1 MTAVARALE
10 PPYRESPRELSR
22 AGLYAIGV
30 HLACVLLLAMGLYS
44 APPPPF
50 EPAGEPI
57 EAELINLPTQTRP
70 PPPKPATRP
79 QPPRPVTPPTAP
91 SKPEQTPAS
100 RPEDVTD
107 LKPPA
112 PPVAEPDPLVQAPDP
127 AVERRRREEEQRRQQ
142 LEQIRAERE
151 RVQAEQRKAEAEL
164 ERARQEQVQREQA
177 EREAA
182 ERARREAQIA
192 EEEAALRGTRE
203 SDDLRAQYVTA
214 LAQQLDIAWLRPLN
228 SPEGVTCNV
237 LIRQIRGGEVI
248 GRSIIEPCRADPVL
262 RNSMLTAVDRASP
275 LPYSGFESVFSAEI
289 IVPMN
294 TSGL

>member
-1 MTAVARALE
+1 MSAALPLV
-10 PPYRESPRELSR
+10 PPYRESGRELSR
-22 AGLYAIGV
+22 AGLYAVGV
-30 HLACVLLLAMGLYS
+30 HLACVLLLAIGLYS

-50 EPAGEPI
+50 EPVGEPI
-57 EAELINLPTQTRP
+57 EAELISLPTQL
-70 PPPKPATRP
+70 KPAPPRPQPRP
-79 QPPRPVTPPTAP
+79 QPPRPVTPPPSAP
-91 SKPEQTPAS
+91 KPETTPAS

-112 PPVAEPDPLVQAPDP
+112 PPVAEPDPLVTGPDP

-142 LEQIRAERE
+142 LEQVRAERE
-151 RVQAEQRKAEAEL
+151 RLQEQQRKEEQRLAEL
-164 ERARQEQVQREQA
+164 REQQLQRELAQREQ
-177 EREAA
+177 A

-192 EEEAALRGTRE
+192 EEAAALRGTRQ

-214 LAQQLDIAWLRPLN
+214 LAMQLDAAWLRPMDSLQ
-228 SPEGVTCNV
+228 EIQCNV
-237 LIRQIRGGEVI
+237 LVRQIRGGEVI
-248 GRSIIEPCRADPVL
+248 GRSIIEPCRADMVL

-275 LPYSGFESVFSAEI
+275 LPYDGFESVFSAEI